1 MKKVFIDTF
10 CGQEVL
16 TTIWDGN
23 PCWFASKIAEILDYD
38 DPSKAIAYCLKVEE
52 FDVGIDYEI
61 LSGTKLKE
69 FKSLLKENDVDI
81 ESLKYVSKLII
92 FYEDG
97 LFGFL
102 QFSHKPIGAKLRK
115 WVRAEVK
122 PKIMSE
128 LGLRENVRT
137 LSNDSKVVDNTL
149 SLVEGKSITIDRLN
163 NDLESNEFDIDKF
176 QRLRLATESA
186 KMIKGLLDDVDTDS
200 ICKLAVI
207 KALFLESGINLPIYF
222 NKKD

>member
-1 MKKVFIDTF
+1 MEEVFVDEF
-10 CGQEVL
+10 CGHKVL
-16 TTIWDGN
+16 TTIWRGK
-23 PCWFASKIAEILDYD
+23 PCWLAVQVATIIGYEEASKG
-38 DPSKAIAYCLKVEE
+38 IAYCLKVEE
-52 FDVGIDYEI
+52 FEVGIEHDV
-61 LSGTKLKE
+61 LSGDDLKG
-69 FKSLLKENDVDI
+69 FKSILKRYDVDF
-81 ESLKYVSKLII
+81 LKYTPKVVI

-102 QFSHKPIGAKLRK
+102 QFSHKPIGAKFRK
-115 WVRAEVK
+115 WIRKEVK
-122 PKIMSE
+122 PKLKKI
-128 LGLRENVRT
+128 LGF
-137 LSNDSKVVDNTL
+137 NDSNEKKGLETIADKNTNL
-149 SLVEGKSITIDRLN
+149 DSFKEVGLTHLN
-163 NDLESNEFDIDKF
+163 YQGENNEFDIDKF